1 MERVNELT
9 KDCFNAI
16 RQIRNLDTMGMP
28 SPESLYTRLT
38 GFIDA
43 LLKRGP
49 KEGLA
54 ERDVAEMAY
63 AIVALADEIAL
74 SQGEPLHSYWLGHML
89 QLRYFNENLAG
100 EGFFRRL
107 EPLRRDARRVEVLH
121 VYYLCLLFGF
131 QGQYAVRGGEV
142 ELLSLIETLHKEMS
156 RSLEFPEELA
166 PDAEPPDEAVVR
178 RRRSPVLWLS
188 LAAVLGAVAVYV
200 GLKMSASSE
209 GEAVVRHVSEMER

>member
-28 SPESLYTRLT
+28 APEVLHSRLT

-49 KEGLA
+49 KEGLP

-107 EPLRRDARRVEVLH
+107 EALRRDARRAEVLE

-142 ELLSLIETLHKEMS
+142 ELLALIETLHKEMG
-156 RSLEFPEELA
+156 RVLDYPEELA

-178 RRRSPVLWLS
+178 RRRSPVIWLS
-188 LAAVLGAVAVYV
+188 AAAVLGAVAVYA
-200 GLKMSASSE
+200 GLKASAASE
-209 GEAVVRHVSEMER
+209 GDTVVRHILDESR